1 MRALLDTNIIIHRE
15 SHKVS
20 NEDIGHLF
28 NWLDK
33 LKIEKCIHP
42 QTQYELSK
50 FKNEQMVNTMNI
62 KLDSYNCLKT
72 IAPMHHIVG
81 NVCQQLD
88 NNPNDIIDSELIN
101 EVYQGRVDFLITED
115 RKMHRKASELCIKDK
130 VFTIDSFLEKAI
142 AENPQQPD
150 YSVLSVRKEYFGNI
164 NLSDTFFDS
173 FKKDYAEF
181 EQWFNKKSDN
191 FAYVCRSETNS
202 ILAFLYLKIE
212 DEGESYPDIKPY
224 LAPNRRLKVGTF
236 KVSLNGYKLGERFL
250 KIIFDNAILFQTN
263 EIYLTIFN
271 NTVDQE
277 RLSLLMED
285 WGFYEHGV
293 KSTPNGDEFVYVRN
307 FLNINFQAPPKQNYP
322 FLNGRCRKF
331 LCPIY
336 PQYHTEL
343 LPDSILNNE
352 TPADFVDNKPSRNA
366 LAKVYISRSIERNLR
381 AGDIIIFYRTADG
394 GPGYYTSVVT
404 TLAVVENVVDNFTNF
419 EEFKKACR
427 KRSIFTDDDLLK
439 HWDYNKRSRPFI
451 INFLYAYSLPV
462 RPNLKALKENNV
474 IENAP
479 RGFEEISDEAFKT
492 ILRISNANQ
501 STIIN

>member
-15 SHKVS
+15 SHKIS
-20 NEDIGHLF
+20 NEDIGLLF

-33 LKIEKCIHP
+33 LRIDKCIHP

-50 FKNEQMVNTMNI
+50 FKNEQVVNTMNI

-88 NNPNDIIDSELIN
+88 NNPNDVIDSELIN

-115 RKMHRKASELCIKDK
+115 RKMHRKAAELGVKDK
-130 VFTIDSFLEKAI
+130 VFTIDSFLEKVI

-150 YSVLSVRKEYFGNI
+150 YNVLSVRKEYFGNI
-164 NLSDTFFDS
+164 NLSDVFFDS

-181 EQWFNKKSDN
+181 ERWFNKKSDD

-212 DEGESYPDIKPY
+212 DERESYPDIQPY
-224 LAPNRRLKVGTF
+224 LVPNRRLKVGTF

-250 KIIFDNAILFQTN
+250 KIIFDNATLFKTN

-285 WGFYEHGV
+285 WGFYKHGI
-293 KSTPNGDEFVYVRN
+293 KTTQNGNEFVYVKN
-307 FLNINFQAPPKQNYP
+307 FLNINFQDSPKKNYP

-352 TPADFVDNKPSRNA
+352 TPANFVDNKPSRNA
-366 LAKVYISRSIERNLR
+366 LAKVYISRGMERNLR
-381 AGDIIIFYRTADG
+381 AGDVIIFYRTADG

-404 TLAVVENVVDNFTNF
+404 TLAVVENVVDNFTHF

-427 KRSIFTDDDLLK
+427 KRSVFTDEDLLT
-439 HWDYNKRSRPFI
+439 HWNYKSSKPFI

-492 ILRISNANQ
+492 ILRISNADQ